1 MLATIASCGMNCE
14 LLFFLRIKEKLFQVQ
29 KQVNKLCLSELQ
41 KILSILKNGEK
52 ILFSTAKIKISLS

>member
-29 KQVNKLCLSELQ
+29 KQVNKLD
-41 KILSILKNGEK
+41 II
-52 ILFSTAKIKISLS
+52 